1 MSFAENALGKDRP
14 DSIDKDVSLPRRQEY
29 YPSPVDWRDEMLYFL
44 LVDRFSDG
52 LETSRELLNRNDLWA
67 ARPDIAEKP

>member
-1 MSFAENALGKDRP
+1 MKFAENALGKDRP
-14 DSIDKDVSLPRRQEY
+14 DSIDNDVSLPRRQEY

-52 LETSRELLNRNDLWA
+52 LEKSRKLLNRKKSLGSTP
-67 ARPDIAEKP
+67 RHS